1 MSKTT
6 NEQNE
11 GLNTLEAQGAEIAKQ
26 FKKMDSRDRRN
37 VTKDLP
43 QYLELGK
50 LLSQL
55 RAESDSGR
63 IASNRLKDCGVHAID
78 KRRRS
83 EALWYADNEKSVDD
97 FKAKSRKGF
106 TSITALQK
114 AWKDAQV
121 NESET
126 QEPETEITEG
136 DNEGLAEPT
145 GSDAN
150 ATPVQVAESV
160 IALCNKH
167 GIDLTEVTE
176 LLMEHVSVTEGE
188 QDSIEDECPF
198 DPPFSIE
205 NVQVTGPKDAKAFA
219 NMFANNGPM

>member
-1 MSKTT
+1 MAKAT

-11 GLNTLEAQGAEIAKQ
+11 VLNTLEAQGAEIAKQ

-37 VTKDLP
+37 VTKDMP
-43 QYLELGK
+43 SYLELGK

-55 RAESDSGR
+55 RAESDAGR
-63 IASNRLKDCGVHAID
+63 IASNRLKDCGVHTID

-83 EALWYADNEKSVDD
+83 EALWFADNEKSVND
-97 FKAKSRKGF
+97 FKDKSRKGF

-114 AWKDAQV
+114 AWKDAQAD
-121 NESET
+121 ESET
-126 QEPETEITEG
+126 QEPETEEVTEG
-136 DNEGLAEPT
+136 ANEGLAEPT

-176 LLMEHVSVTEGE
+176 LLMEHVSV
-188 QDSIEDECPF
+188 IEDECPF

-205 NVQVTGPKDAKAFA
+205 NVEITGPKDAKAFA
-219 NMFANNGPM
+219 NMFSNNGPM